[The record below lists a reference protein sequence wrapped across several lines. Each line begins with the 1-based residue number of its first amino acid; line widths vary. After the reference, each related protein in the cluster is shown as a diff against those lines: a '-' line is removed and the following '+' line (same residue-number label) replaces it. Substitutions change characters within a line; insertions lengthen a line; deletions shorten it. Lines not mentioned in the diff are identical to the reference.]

1 MSNNGSIYG
10 SRGGGKSG
18 SGKEAVLVTGRP
30 NHEFNY
36 SIFEHTLSYRG
47 IAESRNRW
55 ILSPNEHYDQ

>member
-1 MSNNGSIYG
+1 MPNNGSIYG

-36 SIFEHTLSYRG
+36 SIFEHT
-47 IAESRNRW
+47 
-55 ILSPNEHYDQ
+55 